1 MSAAEDEPRHLI
13 EIFRDRWADPAR
25 CATLAL
31 EDESRRYTY
40 GELHDAVGRCAGW
53 LRATGVR
60 EGDRIAIAMD
70 RSADLAICILG
81 TMAAGACPCPLEPKL
96 GAEETQR
103 RTRVAGLQWLVVD
116 GANAAEASASGIAQE
131 RRLAFQSDPQIAPYW
146 THNLSPQSDGFLLF
160 TSGSSGKPKGVLQ
173 NHRGM
178 LANTLGVIRHT
189 GLGPTDRLLH
199 IMPLHHTNGVNN
211 QLLAPLAAGS
221 SVVLASRF
229 KAEHMP
235 ELMARYNPTIV
246 TGVPTMFARMLP
258 LDFPRE
264 TLASLRML
272 RCGSAPITE
281 ELHRRIEQKFCLPLV
296 VSYGLSEATCTSTM
310 NPPARRK
317 VGSVGTPLEGQSVF
331 LRGADGTSISRPDID
346 GEICIGGATLMTG
359 YLVDGSGGIP
369 DSPGE
374 TLRTG
379 DLGRFDSEGYLFIT
393 GRLKDVIIRGGEN
406 LSPNLIEEVIAA
418 VPGVAAC
425 CVVGKAHADLGEVP
439 VAVVVRQQ
447 GEHGMKLDHETIQR
461 AVGTSLSRIHQPAE
475 TYFVE
480 SLPENATGKIDRK
493 KVRENVA
500 GLSLNLRASINQ

>member
-1 MSAAEDEPRHLI
+1 MSAAGDAPRHLI
-13 EIFRDRWADPAR
+13 EIFRESWITPAR
-25 CATLAL
+25 SAAPAL

-40 GELHDAVGRCAGW
+40 AELHDAVGRCAGW
-53 LRATGVR
+53 LRAQGVR
-60 EGDRIAIAMD
+60 EGDRVAIAME

-81 TMAAGACPCPLEPKL
+81 AMAAGACPCPLEPKL
-96 GAEETQR
+96 GADEAQR
-103 RTRVAGLQWLVVD
+103 RTRVARLQWMVVD
-116 GANAAEASASGIAQE
+116 AANSSEASASGIALE
-131 RRLAFQSDPQIAPYW
+131 RALAFEPEPKEPPYW
-146 THNLSPQSDGFLLF
+146 THQLSPESDGFLLF

-189 GLGPTDRLLH
+189 GLTPADRLLH

-235 ELMARYNPTIV
+235 ELMARHTPTIV

-258 LDFPRE
+258 LEFPRE
-264 TLASLRML
+264 SLASLRML

-281 ELHRRIEQKFCLPLV
+281 ELHRRIEEKFGLPLV

-317 VGSVGTPLEGQSVF
+317 IGSVGTPLEGQSVF
-331 LRGADGTSISRPDID
+331 LRGADGTSISTPHTD

-359 YLVDGSGGIP
+359 YLMDGSGGIP
-369 DSPGE
+369 HSPGD

-379 DLGRFDSEGYLFIT
+379 DLGRFDHEGYLFIT

-406 LSPNLIEEVIAA
+406 LSPNLIEEAIAA

-425 CVVGKAHADLGEVP
+425 CVVGKAHPELGEVP
-439 VAVVVRQQ
+439 VAVVVRQH
-447 GEHGMKLDHETIQR
+447 GEHGTKLDGEMIRR
-461 AVGTSLSRIHQPAE
+461 AVGASLSRIHQPAE

-480 SLPENATGKIDRK
+480 FLPENATGKVDRK

-500 GLSLNLRASINQ
+500 G

>member
-1 MSAAEDEPRHLI
+1 MSAAEGAPRHLI
-13 EIFRDRWADPAR
+13 EIFRKAWLDPAR
-25 CATLAL
+25 SGSPAL
-31 EDESRRYTY
+31 EDEHRRYTY
-40 GELHDAVGRCAGW
+40 AELHDAVGRCAGW
-53 LRATGVR
+53 LRARGVR
-60 EGDRIAIAMD
+60 DGHRVAIAMD

-81 TMAAGACPCPLEPKL
+81 AMAAGACPCPLEPKL
-96 GAEETQR
+96 GPEETQR
-103 RTRVAGLQWLVVD
+103 RTRVAALQWIVTD
-116 GANAAEASASGIAQE
+116 AANADDAGASGIAGE
-131 RRLAFQSDPQIAPYW
+131 SHLAFDPASQAQPYW
-146 THNLSPQSDGFLLF
+146 SRELAGDSDSFLLF

-178 LANTLGVIRHT
+178 LVNTLGVIRHT
-189 GLGPTDRLLH
+189 GLGPADKLLH

-211 QLLAPLAAGS
+211 QLLAPFAAGS

-235 ELMARYNPTIV
+235 ELMARYRPTIV

-258 LDFPRE
+258 LEFPGE
-264 TLASLRML
+264 SLAALRML

-281 ELHRRIEQKFCLPLV
+281 ELHRRIEQKFGLPLV

-310 NPPARRK
+310 NPPGKRK
-317 VGSVGTPLEGQSVF
+317 IGSVGTPLAGQSVF
-331 LRGADGTSISRPDID
+331 LRGADGETISGPDTD
-346 GEICIGGATLMTG
+346 GEICISGPSLMTG
-359 YLVDGSGGIP
+359 YLIDGGDGRP
-369 DSPGE
+369 DAPGE

-406 LSPNLIEEVIAA
+406 LSPNLIEEAIAA

-447 GEHGMKLDHETIQR
+447 GPQGSALDHGTIQR
-461 AVGTSLSRIHQPAE
+461 AVGSRLSRIHQPAE
-475 TYFVE
+475 TVFVE

-493 KVRENVA
+493 KVGALVA
-500 GLSLNLRASINQ
+500 GSAPSP

>member
-1 MSAAEDEPRHLI
+1 MSAIDDAPRHVI
-13 EIFRDRWADPAR
+13 AVFRNSWVYPAR
-25 CATLAL
+25 AATLAL
-31 EDESRRYTY
+31 EDERRRYTY
-40 GELHDAVGRCAGW
+40 AELHDAVGRSAGW
-53 LRATGVR
+53 LRAVGVR

-81 TMAAGACPCPLEPKL
+81 AMAAGACPCPLEPKL
-96 GAEETQR
+96 GAEEAQR
-103 RTRVAGLQWLVVD
+103 RTRVAGLQWVLAD
-116 GANAAEASASGIAQE
+116 AANSAEGSASGIPQE
-131 RRLAFQSDPQIAPYW
+131 HRLAFEPDPQVPPYW
-146 THNLSPQSDGFLLF
+146 TQQLSPESDGFLLF

-189 GLGPTDRLLH
+189 GLGPADRLLH

-221 SVVLASRF
+221 SVALASRF
-229 KAEHMP
+229 RAEHMP
-235 ELMARYNPTIV
+235 ELMARYRPTIV

-264 TLASLRML
+264 SLASLRML

-281 ELHRRIEQKFCLPLV
+281 ELHRRIEEKFGLPLV

-331 LRGADGTSISRPDID
+331 LRSADGKPVSRPDTD
-346 GEICIGGATLMTG
+346 GEICIGGATLVTG
-359 YLVDGSGGIP
+359 YLIDGSDGVP
-369 DSPGE
+369 DSPGQ

-406 LSPNLIEEVIAA
+406 LSPNLIEEAIAA

-447 GEHGMKLDHETIQR
+447 GAQGLKLDRETIQR
-461 AVGTSLSRIHQPAE
+461 AVGSSLSRIHQPAE

-500 GLSLNLRASINQ
+500 NLVAST